1 MKHLGICRERDVT
14 FLKKQAKLVRIEILK
29 MLALAGSGHTGGSLS
44 AADIVTVLYFSKMR
58 HRPDEPNWKERDR
71 FILSKGHAAPL
82 LYAVL
87 AMTGYF
93 NISMLKT
100 LRKLGSP
107 LQGHPCSRVLPGVE
121 ISTGSLGQGLSVSNG
136 IAIGMKIDNL
146 SSRVYCLLGDG
157 ETQEGQVWEAAMT
170 AAHYRLD
177 NLCAIVDLN
186 GLQIDGPV
194 SKVKGIEP
202 VAPKWS
208 AFGWHVIEID
218 GHNMEE
224 ILNGLDEAEKVKE
237 KPTMIIAHTIKGKG
251 VSFFE
256 GKVEYHGMAPTH
268 EELEKALKELG
279 KSG

>member
-146 SSRVYCLLGDG
+146 SSRVHCLLGDG

-202 VAPKWS
+202 VASKWS